1 MHRHFIDPTWE
12 MIVLWQQ
19 ERMKR
24 IKMVQSTI
32 TKQHSYR
39 KSDPGTYQFFFKG
52 RVRTLIHINVNNT
65 LIKKI

>member
-1 MHRHFIDPTWE
+1 
-12 MIVLWQQ
+12 
-19 ERMKR
+19 MKR

-32 TKQHSYR
+32 TKPHSYS
-39 KSDPGTYQFFFKG
+39 KSDAGTYQFFKG